1 MRSRTAAALA
11 LCIVPLALGAQSL
24 GISKDS
30 LDTLRRVST
39 FAFRARVDSLH
50 ASAVAGIHGSSHTIV
65 VTPSKALQCPAAVGL
80 YTLMPVTVYVDDST
94 GIAAG
99 DSLWFFGSAWI
110 IGRQIGVRAIARV
123 RATLA
128 DTLLQ
133 SIFLGDNG
141 PRAQQFHHLQ
151 DTAIVVTGR
160 VQLDRARPAIGHRD
174 YTKSLNGAISVPLI
188 VSSRML
194 LGSVVRQDTT
204 AVAIPVTMVLSNP
217 LLQVPDANQHL
228 LFILHPTLGQT
239 MNIVSKGRRPLF
251 MFRGD
256 EDIWPI
262 ADSAGFQSLINA
274 LPNGILGSR
283 PADFVPQC
291 GILQP

>member
-1 MRSRTAAALA
+1 MRARVALALA
-11 LCIVPLALGAQSL
+11 LCIAPPSL
-24 GISKDS
+24 GGQSVGIAKDS
-30 LDTLRRVST
+30 LDTLRRIST
-39 FAFRARVDSLH
+39 FAFRARVDSLN
-50 ASAVAGIHGSSHTIV
+50 ASAIAGIHGSAHTIV

-80 YTLMPVTVYVDDST
+80 YTLMPVTVYLDDPT
-94 GIAAG
+94 GVAAG

-128 DTLLQ
+128 DTLLE
-133 SIFLGDNG
+133 SIFLGDDG

-160 VQLDRARPAIGHRD
+160 VVLDRVRPAIGHRQGMQ
-174 YTKSLNGAISVPLI
+174 SLNGAISVPLV

-204 AVAIPVTMVLSNP
+204 AVAIPITMALTNP

-239 MNIVSKGRRPLF
+239 ANIISKGPRPLF

-274 LPNGILGSR
+274 LPSGNLGSR